1 MARRALLVGIN
12 DYRGISD
19 LRGCRND
26 VLNIR
31 SILKDYLGFTNNDI
45 RAVVDDRATKA
56 GILHR
61 LEYMVDVAQPGDF
74 MVFHFSGHGT
84 QIRDRDGDELE
95 DHLDELLCPWDMS
108 WDGTFILDDDLDRI
122 FRRVPEG
129 AHLEVFLDC
138 CHSGTGTRSADLGRP
153 PELGPP
159 AESPQP
165 VPRYLPPP
173 LDIELRAEGE
183 EERLGA
189 PRGFMTGNRSGG
201 RSTLNHVL
209 WSGSMANQTSADA
222 PIDGEFHGAFTYFFC
237 RHMRETGG
245 NISRRNLLERIRSSL
260 KRRGLWQIPQ
270 LVCPTEAAY
279 EQHPLQFPA
288 DEVDPIDSTSIPRR
302 MLRLTTPY
310 MRGEDVR
317 EVQAALARAG
327 YRISA
332 DGVFGPHSRRIV
344 MQYQRDKGLMVDGIV
359 GNQVYG
365 ALFG

>member
-12 DYRGISD
+12 DYRGIGD
-19 LRGCRND
+19 LRGCKND
-26 VLNIR
+26 VLNYR
-31 SILKDYLGFTNNDI
+31 TILKTYLGFTNNDI
-45 RAVVDDRATKA
+45 RVVFDDRATKA

-61 LEYMVDVAQPGDF
+61 LEYMVDVAEPGDF
-74 MVFHFSGHGT
+74 MVFQFSGHGS

-95 DHLDELLCPWDMS
+95 DGLDELLCPHDMD

-129 AHLEVFLDC
+129 AHLEVFLDS
-138 CHSGTGTRSADLGRP
+138 CHSGTATRSADLGRP
-153 PELGPP
+153 RELGP
-159 AESPQP
+159 ENP
-165 VPRYLPPP
+165 VSGRYLPPP
-173 LDIELRAEGE
+173 LDIEMRAEGE
-183 EERLGA
+183 EMELGP
-189 PRGFMTGNRSGG
+189 PRGFMTANRSGA
-201 RSTLNHVL
+201 RSTQNHVL
-209 WSGSMANQTSADA
+209 WSSAMAHQEAADA
-222 PIDGEFHGAFTYFFC
+222 PMEGAYYGAFSYFFAK
-237 RHMRETGG
+237 HMRETGG
-245 NISRRNLLERIRSSL
+245 NISRRNLLERIRNSL
-260 KRRGLWQIPQ
+260 KRYGFWQIPQ
-270 LVCPTEAAY
+270 LVCPNEAAF

-288 DEVDPIDSTSIPRR
+288 GGLEETDTPRR

-332 DGVFGPHSRRIV
+332 DGVFGPHTRRIV